1 MSSGF
6 LDSLRRENKGKENL
20 QYDDGAFYYF
30 CTAFIVIL
38 VVPLLLSV
46 LSQLFR
52 RRNKFVTNKEIA
64 PNLLGHDIQGVLEKK
79 EKSGKINKALI
90 FKVLLAIF
98 LVFLYSR
105 IVASNEESKEL
116 KSFDP
121 YDILEIPKDTE
132 DQDVIKQAFRRL
144 SRKYHPDRNPD
155 DPEAQNKFLLLT
167 KAMNCLADEKT
178 KENCEKFG
186 NPEGSGGSFSIGIA
200 LPSFLL
206 AKENRIPVLIV
217 FFVFILIVV
226 PYFVLSWYSEV
237 SKYDMDGT
245 LVEDKQIF
253 IQTLNENLIVKNIPR
268 NLALCL
274 EFVPRLG
281 VAANQKQDL
290 SKLHNEVTEIIG
302 KAQIEPR
309 IVKPYDLIHA
319 YMLDIPIGPS
329 LVEDTLFILQTS
341 PRLIEAMITFALK
354 VPRIR
359 VQNGIKAYG
368 LRCAMSMIDFS
379 QLFYQ
384 GVWQGD
390 SPLLQLSVFNK
401 IMIEGLKKKQRRFPE
416 FSHLVRDANKP
427 RSPDLNPDEN
437 LGGAI
442 KELVQFPFMDIKAE
456 VFVED
461 EQDIRLGDIVTL
473 KVTLTRLNQDH
484 KDTDFKYLRSNRF
497 PFNEKE
503 KWYVFVGDE
512 RRNLVL
518 MSETAVF
525 GNKTCE
531 KKFLFPADNQGE
543 FSLKIFVR
551 SNGYLGLDFETEV
564 RFKVQDRI
572 QKKKYEIHPD
582 DLKIK
587 NEPTFFEQLTQ
598 GVKAEEDNSDEEL
611 EEEVPKKRPEAQAQ
625 AQAQPAAAEKEQEI
639 PKGKVKAE

>member
-1 MSSGF
+1 MSASF
-6 LDSLRRENKGKENL
+6 LDNLRRENKAKENL

-30 CTAFIVIL
+30 CTALIVIL
-38 VVPLLLSV
+38 VVPLALSV

-52 RRNKFVTNKEIA
+52 RRNKFVINKEVA
-64 PNLLGHDIQGVLEKK
+64 PNLLGHNIQGMLEKK
-79 EKSGKINKALI
+79 DKGSKFNKALI
-90 FKVLLAIF
+90 YKLLLAIF
-98 LVFLYSR
+98 LVFMYSQ
-105 IVASNEESKEL
+105 IVANSKENKEL
-116 KSFDP
+116 KGFDP
-121 YDILEIPKDTE
+121 YDILGIPKDTE
-132 DQDVIKQAFRRL
+132 DQNVIRKAFREL
-144 SRKYHPDRNPD
+144 SKKYHPDRNPD
-155 DPEAQNKFLLLT
+155 DPEAAHNFMLIT
-167 KAMNCLADEKT
+167 KAVNCLADEKT
-178 KENCEKFG
+178 KENCERYG
-186 NPEGSGGSFSIGIA
+186 NPEGGGSFSIGIA

-206 AKENRIPVLIV
+206 AKENRIPVLVV
-217 FFVFILIVV
+217 FFVFILIVI

-253 IQTLNENLIVKNIPR
+253 IQSLNENLIVKNCPR

-274 EFVPRLG
+274 EFVPKLP
-281 VAANQKQDL
+281 VAPDQKHDL
-290 SKLHNEVTEIIG
+290 TKLHNEVTEIVG
-302 KAQIEPR
+302 KVPIEPR
-309 IVKPYDLIHA
+309 IVKIYDLIHA
-319 YMLDIPIGPS
+319 YMLDVPIGPS

-368 LRCAMSMIDFS
+368 LRCAMSLIDFS
-379 QLFYQ
+379 QFFYQ

-401 IMIEGLKKKQRRFPE
+401 VMIEGLKKKQRRFPE

-427 RSPDLNPDEN
+427 KGENFNPDEN

-442 KELVQFPFMDIKAE
+442 QELIQFPYMDIKAE

-461 EQDIRLGDIVTL
+461 EEDIRLGDIVTL
-473 KVTLTRLNQDH
+473 KVTLTRLNQNH

-551 SNGYLGLDFETEV
+551 SNGYLGLDYESEV
-564 RFKVQDRI
+564 RFRVQERI
-572 QKKKYEIHPD
+572 VKKKYEVHPD

-611 EEEVPKKRPEAQAQ
+611 EEEVPKKKPE
-625 AQAQPAAAEKEQEI
+625 PTAAPQTNQKEQEI
-639 PKGKVKAE
+639 PKGKTKTE